1 MVRDKEHGNIGR
13 QYNGNCAKSKLNYS
27 YLVNAGTL
35 KVEKKIYWVN
45 DKQYSI
51 LFWIV
56 PSYYTYLKLN
66 LEIGGNIIIE
76 KGLMKP

>member
-1 MVRDKEHGNIGR
+1 MHQHQQYPNTQPEHNYFQKIYELMVRDKEHGNIGR

-45 DKQYSI
+45 DK
-51 LFWIV
+51 
-56 PSYYTYLKLN
+56 
-66 LEIGGNIIIE
+66 
-76 KGLMKP
+76 